1 MRFRVRYTPEAAA
14 IIRNQAP
21 EVKTAIRRGI
31 DELIKD
37 PLLGKELQEELE
49 GFRSHRVRRYR
60 IIYQVNEAGP
70 WLAVFYIGPRR
81 DVYQAFSEL
90 LLDNRES

>member
-14 IIRNQAP
+14 IIRNLAP
-21 EVKTAIRRGI
+21 EVKIAIRRGI

-60 IIYQVNEAGP
+60 IIYQVNETGP
-70 WLAVFYIGPRR
+70 WLDVFYIGPRR

>member
-1 MRFRVRYTPEAAA
+1 MRFRVRYTLEAAA
-14 IIRNQAP
+14 IIKKLAP

-49 GFRSHRVRRYR
+49 SFRSHRVRRYR
-60 IIYQVNEAGP
+60 IIYQVNETGP
-70 WLAVFYIGPRR
+70 WLDVFYVGPRR

-90 LLDNRES
+90 LLDNRGS

>member
-14 IIRNQAP
+14 IIRNLAP

-31 DELIKD
+31 DELIED
-37 PLLGKELQEELE
+37 PLIGKELQEELE

-60 IIYQVNEAGP
+60 IIYQVNETGP
-70 WLAVFYIGPRR
+70 WLDVFYIGPRR

-90 LLDNRES
+90 LLGNRGS

>member
-1 MRFRVRYTPEAAA
+1 MRFHVRYTPEVSA
-14 IIRNQAP
+14 IVRNLAP
-21 EVKTAIRRGI
+21 GVKTAIRRGI
-31 DELIKD
+31 DELVKN
-37 PLLGKELQEELE
+37 PFLGKELQGELE

-60 IIYQVNEAGP
+60 LIYQLNEAGS
-70 WLAVFYIGPRR
+70 WVDIYYVGPRR